1 MADSLS
7 GGDCRIGDLVT
18 IVVTLL
24 GPAVPCP
31 FKVSTGALVVL
42 NHTLAAIVLGISSQT
57 GEEHI
62 EVDTLEVESQSDTV
76 VDARDAC
83 RVTDRRQVLVIDNA
97 VTVDILIEKIT
108 DSRNTESIIAVIIYF
123 LMRCEITISRGVP
136 VNQVTPI
143 LSETE
148 AFFAILIGIF
158 L

>member
-1 MADSLS
+1 M
-7 GGDCRIGDLVT
+7 
-18 IVVTLL
+18 
-24 GPAVPCP
+24 PCP

-97 VTVDILIEKIT
+97 VTVDILIDKIT

-123 LMRCEITISRGVP
+123 LPRCEITLSREFQSIV
-136 VNQVTPI
+136 
-143 LSETE
+143 
-148 AFFAILIGIF
+148 
-158 L
+158 

>member
-31 FKVSTGALVVL
+31 FKVSTALGVL

-97 VTVDILIEKIT
+97 VTVDILLDKIT
-108 DSRNTESIIAVIIYF
+108 DSRNTESIIVVIIYF
-123 LMRCEITISRGVP
+123 LLRCEITLSRGVP
-136 VNQVTPI
+136 VNQVTPS

-148 AFFAILIGIF
+148 AFCAILIGIF